1 MQEPLVSISILN
13 WNGKKMT
20 AECLK
25 SLKKLKYQNYEVIVV
40 DNGSKDGSVEFLKKN
55 FPEIN
60 LVCHKENKGFTGGHN
75 ATYRVMRGKYLCLL
89 NNDMVVDPSWLK
101 NLVKVIEED
110 PKIGACEGGTFK
122 WNKDYPVYN
131 KNNPLQT
138 IRYINKY
145 TGFPWQEKDHEE
157 FKEADYLSG
166 GATLIRKDLI
176 DRIGLFDN
184 RFFAYVEDR
193 DLSARMKR
201 AGYKTMYVPQAFVWH
216 KGSATAKKVGYLA
229 NYWQYRN
236 HLFFLFKNFDRG
248 YLQLALLLYLLRELK
263 ATAGDIIKRGWNQN
277 HIKAR
282 IVIFF
287 WFFSHLIL
295 LLKMRRESR
304 KLFPSVRYNRL
315 IGNYKGKKAY
325 AARSS

>member
-40 DNGSKDGSVEFLKKN
+40 DNGSEDGSVEFFKKN
-55 FPEIN
+55 FPDIH

-75 ATYRVMRGKYLCLL
+75 AAHRVMRGKYLCLL
-89 NNDMVVDPSWLK
+89 NNDMVVDPGWLK

-110 PKIGACEGGTFK
+110 PKIGACGGGMFE
-122 WNKDYPVYN
+122 WNKDHPVYN
-131 KNNPLQT
+131 KNNPLWT

-176 DRIGLFDN
+176 DRIGFFDD
-184 RFFAYVEDR
+184 RFFAYAEDR

-201 AGYKTMYVPQAFVWH
+201 AGYKTMYVPKAFIWH

-248 YLQLALLLYLLRELK
+248 YLQLALLLYLFREIK
-263 ATAGDIIKRGWNQN
+263 GTAGDILKWRLDKNRL
-277 HIKAR
+277 KAR
-282 IVIFF
+282 VVIFF
-287 WFFSHLIL
+287 WFFCHLWL
-295 LLKMRRESR
+295 LIKMRRES
-304 KLFPSVRYNRL
+304 LAMFPKVKYNKL
-315 IGNYKGKKAY
+315 IGNERKPKK
-325 AARSS
+325 